1 MYVCPLLV
9 WNVVCDVTVYLLVG
23 QRLHDL
29 SCVPQ
34 IPVWS
39 AARFNWG
46 SIDVSALL
54 AYAGILLI
62 VSQSLGVWLLIPR
75 YGEYRV
81 LLVALCAGAVQMVL
95 FGLSYKPW
103 MMYGTVTVT
112 VPWFL
117 ATPCVRGLLAKSV
130 PRHEQGRLQGTDGVT
145 ETRTVSQSSP
155 TRPLPLGCGV
165 DMGVASQ
172 QCLATCLSIGV
183 CVITGGLSSL
193 NTLCQAVSPF
203 VGKT

>member
-1 MYVCPLLV
+1 M
-9 WNVVCDVTVYLLVG
+9 VG

-112 VPWFL
+112 VPWVL

-130 PRHEQGRLQGTDGVT
+130 PRHEQGRLQGTEWSRKHARCLNRHPRAPCLWVAVWTWGLQ
-145 ETRTVSQSSP
+145 VSSVL
-155 TRPLPLGCGV
+155 RLVCLLGCV
-165 DMGVASQ
+165 
-172 QCLATCLSIGV
+172 
-183 CVITGGLSSL
+183 
-193 NTLCQAVSPF
+193 
-203 VGKT
+203 